1 MLAWMVFV
9 LVLFAALAA
18 LMTYGLERQRRELAG
33 LRREVEAWV
42 ASDLQ
47 LKRSRMGMTLQA
59 DFDHK
64 RWLLSLARRAFPDV
78 LQGTEHLSLEA
89 QTDGAPGV
97 WLHGSGIRVFITP
110 RSRNEI
116 RRLLKAARGRLD
128 APTVT
133 GGLKD
138 LVRKRPARV
147 SLADDPLLDLA
158 WAEVGRRMGLP
169 EEAPRE
175 LFVYVLRRE

>member
-1 MLAWMVFV
+1 MTTLLVFV
-9 LVLFAALAA
+9 ALFGVLGVL
-18 LMTYGLERQRRELAG
+18 LWYGLERQRRELAG

-47 LKRSRMGMTLQA
+47 LKRSRMGMTLQEN
-59 DFDHK
+59 FDHE
-64 RWLLSLARRAFPDV
+64 RWLLSLVRRAFPDV
-78 LQGTEHLSLEA
+78 LQGTEHLTLEV
-89 QTDGAPGV
+89 QSDGAPGV
-97 WLHGSGIRVFITP
+97 WVRGNDVRIFVTP

-116 RRLLKAARGRLD
+116 RRLLKAAKGRLD

-133 GGLKD
+133 GELEG

-158 WAEVGRRMGLP
+158 WAEVGRGMGLP

-175 LFVYVLRRE
+175 LFVYVVPAG